1 MKKRLALLGLFVLVL
16 ALAATAV
23 ACGTGEDETT
33 TTAGASAVI
42 ADVVNVGIDGD
53 PTDLDPFTAV
63 GQKNGTTHP
72 IYEQTLGYLNA
83 DGSFSGV
90 LMESYNVDDSR
101 TVTVTLYEGI
111 VDQAGNP
118 FTAADAAWG
127 LNKHV
132 ENQNQYA
139 ASIETVEAT
148 GDLTFVIHF
157 NHDLY
162 VSDLTNVFTN
172 LFLVT
177 QAAWEASPD
186 HMVTDPVTTAPYK
199 VVSYTSGAELV
210 VEKADTYWKTDES
223 KLTPVEMTNVN
234 TINFKVIM
242 DANQMALALQS
253 GDIDFAQNILLDNVE
268 SVTSAGSQV
277 KTFGEQMNHVLYPNC
292 NEASPLSDP
301 KIREAVFQAIDVD
314 AIVLKMFGD
323 TAVPSK
329 AIGAPTYPDYDP
341 AWADADYFTYDV
353 EAAKA
358 TLAEAGYNETNK
370 LPVRMLVLEQPFFKA
385 LMTYIQGSLNDTG
398 VIDATLTALNGP
410 SYFPEANDPTKWDL
424 QHFPTFS
431 SDFLASVFTNLT
443 TDWNPEH
450 PITFVADEQ
459 LQSLISTAR
468 GLDTHSN
475 EATAAA
481 QDYVNQNAY
490 AYGVSANYIN
500 AVYPSWCT
508 ELVLSDHLW
517 ILPNASTYTEK

>member
-1 MKKRLALLGLFVLVL
+1 MRKRLALLGLFVLVL
-16 ALAATAV
+16 ALAMTAV
-23 ACGTGEDETT
+23 ACGTKESETT
-33 TTAGASAVI
+33 TTAGTSAVVP
-42 ADVVNVGIDGD
+42 DVVNVGIDGD

-72 IYEQTLGYLNA
+72 LFEQTLGYLNS
-83 DGSFSGV
+83 DGTFSGV
-90 LMESYNVDDSR
+90 LMESYNIDDSK
-101 TVTVTLYEGI
+101 TVTVTLYDGI

-132 ENQNQYA
+132 ENSNSFA
-139 ASIETVEAT
+139 ASIESAEAT
-148 GDLTFVIHF
+148 GDLTFTIHF

-162 VSDLTNVFTN
+162 LNDLTNVFTN

-186 HMVTDPVTTAPYK
+186 HMVTDPVTTAPYR

-210 VEKADTYWKTDES
+210 IEKADTYWKTDET
-223 KLTPVEMTNVN
+223 KLTPVELANVK

-242 DANQMALALQS
+242 DANQMAIALQ
-253 GDIDFAQNILLDNVE
+253 GGEIDFAQNILLDNVA
-268 SVTSAGSQV
+268 SVTGAGSMV
-277 KTFGEQMNHVLYPNC
+277 ETFGEQMNHVLYPNC
-292 NEASPLSDP
+292 SDASPLSDP
-301 KIREAVFQAIDVD
+301 AVREAVFHAIDVD
-314 AIVLKMFGD
+314 AIVTKMFGD

-341 AWADADYFTYDV
+341 AWADADYFKYDV
-353 EAAKA
+353 ELAKSM
-358 TLAEAGYNETNK
+358 LAEAGYNESNK

-385 LMTYIQGSLNDTG
+385 LMTFIQGSLNDTG

-410 SYFPEANDPTKWDL
+410 AYFPESGDPTKWDI

-431 SDFLASVFTNLT
+431 SDSLASVMSNLT
-443 TDWNPEH
+443 PDWGPGG
-450 PITFVADEQ
+450 PITFIDDAE
-459 LQSLISTAR
+459 LQTLIAAAR
-468 GLDTHSN
+468 SVDTHSQETVN
-475 EATAAA
+475 AA
-481 QDYVNQNAY
+481 QEYINQNAY

-508 ELVLSDHLW
+508 NLVLSDHLW
-517 ILPNASTYTEK
+517 LLPNACTYTEK